1 MIHARQMVPSVA
13 EFMYLDKVKWLEMYG
28 VDLHPAKVWF
38 FMWTVATF
46 FLPGKA
52 GSPSGQ
58 FNDLHCVVL
67 PLRDQ
72 VFNLNGPRS
81 LDTFPFKKIMYNS
94 ILAYVCP
101 LLTKL
106 CPSKDLNHGSA
117 QIDWFFNPSF
127 WGPPSGTLR

>member
-1 MIHARQMVPSVA
+1 MNWSDI
-13 EFMYLDKVKWLEMYG
+13 
-28 VDLHPAKVWF
+28 
-38 FMWTVATF
+38 

-52 GSPSGQ
+52 GAPSRQ

-67 PLRDQ
+67 LLRDQ
-72 VFNLNGPRS
+72 GFRIDKSYNLNGPRS

-106 CPSKDLNHGSA
+106 CPSKDLNHESA